1 MSPYRPFHRANT
13 APTNRSIGRPDVFP
27 KASCEVGD
35 KVLDLHELKRTTA
48 ALAVRLITQLGCFWA
63 VHMVVAQL
71 AVDLL
76 DLVDLTARELV
87 SDGLAIDAK
96 ERGNLEVRL
105 ATSVE
110 GGNFS

>member
-1 MSPYRPFHRANT
+1 
-13 APTNRSIGRPDVFP
+13 
-27 KASCEVGD
+27 
-35 KVLDLHELKRTTA
+35 
-48 ALAVRLITQLGCFWA
+48 
-63 VHMVVAQL
+63 MVVAQL